1 MAVPIFRDGD
11 WRRQVGKVIK
21 SLWADSRRTP
31 IFVEKEKP
39 VLRFGKKVTSDVHH
53 DRGDEFR
60 VGSVEEVLVVA
71 AGGEPNEACVIVVVT
86 IFVVDDAEARFM
98 VDIFLIWER
107 VRHRA
112 NTCGISDV
120 DRSITSQ
127 GIVALDQIP
136 MVFVFFIGFLVC
148 TDFCFE
154 LFHERL
160 DDFPAW
166 DSGRTYVWILG
177 EVLSR
182 KVCRMLGKNS
192 LPDFYVD

>member
-1 MAVPIFRDGD
+1 MAISIFRDRD
-11 WRRQVGKVIK
+11 RCRQVGKVIK
-21 SLWADSRRTP
+21 SLWADRRRTSV
-31 IFVEKEKP
+31 FVEKEKP

-60 VGSVEEVLVVA
+60 VTSVEEVLVVA

-86 IFVVDDAEARFM
+86 IFVADDAEARFM
-98 VDIFLIWER
+98 VDIFFIWER

-127 GIVALDQIP
+127 GSVVLDQIP

-166 DSGRTYVWILG
+166 DSGRPNLSVLR
-177 EVLSR
+177 EVLTR
-182 KVCRMLGKNS
+182 KVCGMRG
-192 LPDFYVD
+192 